1 MEQIILVVDDD
12 RTNLMFAQKIL
23 GAEYKVAAANS
34 GVAAFR
40 YLENHRPDLIL
51 LDLNMPEMDG
61 IEAIERLKQTEQ
73 YRTIPVI
80 FLTADRSAETETRCF
95 QAGAVDFVGKPFAP
109 EVLLSRVHKTLE
121 LEEYRNRLENMV
133 EEQAEII
140 TSRTRQIEEMQ
151 EAVIV
156 GMANLIESRDG
167 STGKHVKNTQT
178 YVHML
183 AQELKNRGLYA
194 DIIDDT
200 FVQMIRKAAPLHDV
214 GKIKVAD
221 SILQKPGKL
230 TPDERIEM
238 QKHTIYSRE
247 IIRSI
252 IGDVEDPQYVKMI
265 EDIAMYHHEYWNGE
279 GYPTGMQGEE
289 IPIAARIMALAD
301 VFDALAEE
309 RCYKPAIRPI
319 ERVLEIIEE
328 GRGIQFDPVIAEVFL
343 SMGKEL
349 EQYLVRRE
357 SSGS

>member
-12 RTNLMFAQKIL
+12 RTNLMYAQKIL
-23 GAEYKVAAANS
+23 GTEYRVAPANS
-34 GVAAFR
+34 AAAAFR

-61 IEAIERLKQTEQ
+61 IEAIERLKQTNE
-73 YRTIPVI
+73 YKTIPVI
-80 FLTADRSAETETRCF
+80 FLTADRSAETEIRCF

-109 EVLLSRVHKTLE
+109 EVLKSRVHKTLE
-121 LEEYRNRLENMV
+121 LEGYRNRLENMV

-140 TSRTRQIEEMQ
+140 TSRTRRLEEVQ
-151 EAVIV
+151 EAVIA

-183 AQELKNRGLYA
+183 AQELKNRGLFPEV
-194 DIIDDT
+194 IDDT

-221 SILQKPGKL
+221 SILQKPGAL

-238 QKHTIYSRE
+238 QKHTIYSRD
-247 IIRSI
+247 IIHSI
-252 IGDVEDPQYVKMI
+252 IQDVEEPQYVKMI
-265 EDIAMYHHEYWNGE
+265 EDIAMYHHEYWNGD
-279 GYPTGMQGEE
+279 GYPTGMSGEE
-289 IPIAARIMALAD
+289 IPVAARIMALAD

-309 RCYKPAIRPI
+309 RCYKPAIRPLD
-319 ERVLEIIEE
+319 RVLGIIQE
-328 GRGIQFDPVIAEVFL
+328 GKGTQFDPVMTEVFL
-343 SMGKEL
+343 SISKDL
-349 EQYLVRRE
+349 EQYLTRRDD
-357 SSGS
+357 GGI

>member
-12 RTNLMFAQKIL
+12 RTNLMYAQRIL
-23 GAEYKVAAANS
+23 GGEYRVAAANS
-34 GVAAFR
+34 GAAAFR

-61 IEAIERLKQTEQ
+61 IEAIERLKQTEE
-73 YRTIPVI
+73 YKSIPVI

-109 EVLLSRVHKTLE
+109 EVLRSRVHKTME
-121 LEEYRNRLENMV
+121 LEGYRNRLENMV

-140 TSRTRQIEEMQ
+140 TSRTRRLEEIQ

-178 YVHML
+178 YVYML
-183 AQELKNRGLYA
+183 AQELKSRGLFPET
-194 DIIDDT
+194 IDEP
-200 FVQMIRKAAPLHDV
+200 FIQMIRKAAPLHDV
-214 GKIKVAD
+214 GKIKVPD
-221 SILQKPGKL
+221 SILQKPARL

-252 IGDVEDPQYVKMI
+252 ISDVEEPEYVKMI
-265 EDIAMYHHEYWNGE
+265 EDIAMYHHEFWNGE
-279 GYPTGMQGEE
+279 GYPMGLQGEE
-289 IPIAARIMALAD
+289 IPLAARIMALAD

-319 ERVLEIIEE
+319 ERVMGIIEE
-328 GRGIQFDPVIAEVFL
+328 GKGTQFDPVLADVFL
-343 SMGKEL
+343 SMQSDL
-349 EQYLVRRE
+349 EQYLVRRDE
-357 SSGS
+357 NGG